1 MPQLS
6 QYGNLI
12 SGLNN
17 YPNKNKTSNK
27 LSKLNMVHRRREE
40 KREVGRMSI
49 LAAVIYSMKTRVNHR
64 RAVIQS
70 CRAVRQL

>member
-17 YPNKNKTSNK
+17 YPNKNKTSNQ

-40 KREVGRMSI
+40 KREVGG
-49 LAAVIYSMKTRVNHR
+49 
-64 RAVIQS
+64 
-70 CRAVRQL
+70 